1 MSTRLKPLFPPT
13 RRFRSTYVVKYLRSD
28 NRAVRLAAEYRSYKQ
43 MEKQSS
49 AEADAIKAE
58 LLEKLGEAGTGL
70 LDSFTVKAPTV
81 KATPDKEITADM
93 VGSIIKGRK
102 SYRRFTITE
111 KSHD

>member
-1 MSTRLKPLFPPT
+1 MSSCDIFFLFKQKPAYEM
-13 RRFRSTYVVKYLRSD
+13 RISD
-28 NRAVRLAAEYRSYKQ
+28 WSSDVCSSDL
-43 MEKQSS
+43 EKQSA